1 MNYKEEKVMKY
12 NLIDLTERNT
22 AAELKKYTFEELKN
36 FFEPNE
42 EELPDEWD
50 KWSQIDDLY
59 DLKEYLSFL
68 AQGMAVH
75 YEFEEIPE
83 DIDIL
88 IADGCTKEEAKK
100 NLKDGSI
107 VFEDLEENLEN
118 YLKEWAYLDN
128 EDDEEKFTDEVK
140 KMVETKT
147 PIPDWGVVEVCGK
160 WYYIQYCL

>member
-1 MNYKEEKVMKY
+1 MKY
-12 NLIDLTERNT
+12 NLIDLTERN
-22 AAELKKYTFEELKN
+22 ASAELKKYTFEELKN

-107 VFEDLEENLEN
+107 VFEDLEET
-118 YLKEWAYLDN
+118 LKTISKN
-128 EDDEEKFTDEVK
+128 GR
-140 KMVETKT
+140 
-147 PIPDWGVVEVCGK
+147 I
-160 WYYIQYCL
+160 

>member
-1 MNYKEEKVMKY
+1 MKY
-12 NLIDLTERNT
+12 NLIDLTERNA

-59 DLKEYLSFL
+59 DLKEYLAFL

-75 YEFEEIPE
+75 YEFEEVPE

-100 NLKDGSI
+100 SLKNGAI

-118 YLKEWAYLDN
+118 YLEEWAYLDN

-147 PIPDWGVVEVCGK
+147 PIPDWGAVEVCGK
-160 WYYIQYCL
+160 WYFIEYCL